1 MKSFRKG
8 IKMLFNLIIGALA
21 GYATRYIET
30 PLGGLL
36 QGKYEMSKP
45 DLRVLTFVLLLLAAS
60 ILISLGGRD
69 GLPFVLLV
77 GGGIGIFFQY
87 LLGIGKDQYAQQKAK
102 MDERKETAG
111 GSQAVEPRVKPA
123 AKKTTAKKST
133 AKKPSPKS

>member
-1 MKSFRKG
+1 
-8 IKMLFNLIIGALA
+8 MLFNLIIGVLA
-21 GYATRYIET
+21 GYATRYIEA

-36 QGKYEMSKP
+36 TGKYEMPKP

-60 ILISLGGRD
+60 VLIGLSGRD

-102 MDERKETAG
+102 MDERKTSTG
-111 GSQAVEPRVKPA
+111 GSQTVEPRVKPA
-123 AKKTTAKKST
+123 VKKQAAKKPTAKK
-133 AKKPSPKS
+133 

>member
-1 MKSFRKG
+1 
-8 IKMLFNLIIGALA
+8 MLFNLIIGAIA
-21 GYATRYIET
+21 GYATRYIEA

-36 QGKYEMSKP
+36 TGKYEMSKP

-87 LLGIGKDQYAQQKAK
+87 LLGIGKDQYAQQKTK
-102 MDERKETAG
+102 MEERKASAG
-111 GSQAVEPRVKPA
+111 GSQSVEPRVKPA
-123 AKKTTAKKST
+123 EKKPA
-133 AKKPSPKS
+133 AKKPASKKVNAKIIILLKKGR

>member
-1 MKSFRKG
+1 MQSISKG

-36 QGKYEMSKP
+36 KGKYEMSKP

-60 ILISLGGRD
+60 ILIKLGARD
-69 GLPFVLLV
+69 GLPFALLV

-87 LLGIGKDQYAQQKAK
+87 LLGIGKDQYSVQKAK
-102 MDERKETAG
+102 MDERKASAG
-111 GSQAVEPRVKPA
+111 NSTTVEPKVKPA
-123 AKKTTAKKST
+123 AKKTTPKKTST
-133 AKKPSPKS
+133 KKAPPKS

>member
-1 MKSFRKG
+1 
-8 IKMLFNLIIGALA
+8 MLFNLIIGALA

-36 QGKYEMSKP
+36 KGKYEMSKP
-45 DLRVLTFVLLLLAAS
+45 DLRVLTFVLLLLGAS

-87 LLGIGKDQYAQQKAK
+87 LLGIGKEQYTVQKEK
-102 MDERKETAG
+102 MEERKAAAG
-111 GSQAVEPRVKPA
+111 GSQPVEPRVKPA
-123 AKKTTAKKST
+123 EKKVAAKPAAKKTTTSQATPKK
-133 AKKPSPKS
+133 

>member
-1 MKSFRKG
+1 
-8 IKMLFNLIIGALA
+8 MLFNLIIGALA

-30 PLGGLL
+30 PLGGFLK
-36 QGKYEMSKP
+36 GKYEMSKP

-87 LLGIGKDQYAQQKAK
+87 LLGIGKEQYSVQKAK
-102 MDERKETAG
+102 MEERQASAG
-111 GSQAVEPRVKPA
+111 ESQPVEPRVKPA
-123 AKKTTAKKST
+123 AKKPAVKKT
-133 AKKPSPKS
+133 PKK

>member
-1 MKSFRKG
+1 
-8 IKMLFNLIIGALA
+8 MLFNLIIGAIA
-21 GYATRYIET
+21 GYATRYIEK

-36 QGKYEMSKP
+36 TGKYEMSKP

-87 LLGIGKDQYAQQKAK
+87 LLNIGKDQYTAQKAK
-102 MDERKETAG
+102 MDERQASAG
-111 GSQAVEPRVKPA
+111 GSEPVEPRVKPA
-123 AKKTTAKKST
+123 AKKPAVKKAST
-133 AKKPSPKS
+133 K